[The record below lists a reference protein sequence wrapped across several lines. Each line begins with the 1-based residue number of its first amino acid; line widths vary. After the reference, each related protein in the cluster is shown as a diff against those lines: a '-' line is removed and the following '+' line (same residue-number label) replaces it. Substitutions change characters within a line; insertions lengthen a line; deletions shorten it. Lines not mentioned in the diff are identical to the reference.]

1 MGRSTGNDKA
11 VAGGALLS
19 VALVMSAVLGAA
31 EPKASPHWPQFR
43 GPHGQGVS
51 AEKGLPDDWSATR
64 NVLWKTP
71 IPGRGHSSPVVW
83 GDRIFL
89 TTAIEGE
96 VVPGAKGVKHVMD
109 GQDFVHPQGVGDD
122 RRHTFKVLALDA
134 RDGRILWEKLAHE
147 GLPYDTRH
155 KRGSFASQTP
165 VTDGKLVYAFFGS
178 EGLLFAY
185 ELDGRLAWKANLG
198 GIATVGVGFGTS
210 PVLYGDVIILQCDE
224 DNGDKSFITALD
236 KKTGREVW
244 RVARKV
250 QVSWATPVLVRAGGR
265 DELVTSGT
273 EWIIAYAPS
282 TGAELW
288 RAKGLSSNAVP
299 SPVVVGDVVVVSA
312 GYPEKLAMGI
322 RAGGSGDISDTPR
335 VLWKYTKGTAYV
347 PSPIA
352 YGGYV
357 YLVTDKGILTCL
369 DARTGEV
376 KYEGGR
382 VPIPATLMASPVAYD
397 GKILLSSMEG
407 DTFVIKAGPVHE
419 VLRTNTLGE
428 AIAASPAISRGR
440 IFIRGESHLYAIGP
454 RARS

>member
-1 MGRSTGNDKA
+1 M
-11 VAGGALLS
+11 
-19 VALVMSAVLGAA
+19 
-31 EPKASPHWPQFR
+31 
-43 GPHGQGVS
+43 
-51 AEKGLPDDWSATR
+51 
-64 NVLWKTP
+64 
-71 IPGRGHSSPVVW
+71 VW

-96 VVPGAKGVKHVMD
+96 VVPGAKGVRHVIE

-134 RDGRILWEKLAHE
+134 RDGRVLWEKVAHE

-155 KRGSFASQTP
+155 QRGSFASQTP

-185 ELDGRLAWKANLG
+185 QMDGRLAWKAALG
-198 GIATVGVGFGTS
+198 GIATVGVGVGTS
-210 PVLYGDVIILQCDE
+210 PVLYKDLLILQCDE
-224 DNGDKSFITALD
+224 DNGDASFITALD
-236 KKTGREVW
+236 KRTGREVW
-244 RVARKV
+244 RVPRMV

-273 EWIIAYAPS
+273 EWIIAYAPA

-288 RAKGLSSNAVP
+288 RAKGLASNAVP

-322 RAGGSGDISDTPR
+322 RAGGRGDVTDTPR
-335 VLWKYTKGTAYV
+335 VLWKHAKGTAYV

-357 YLVTDKGILTCL
+357 YLVTDKGIVTCL
-369 DARTGEV
+369 DAQTGEV

-382 VPIPATLMASPVAYD
+382 VPIPATMMASPVAFD

-407 DTFVIKAGPVHE
+407 DTFVIRAGPVHE

-428 AIAASPAISRGR
+428 AIAASPALARGR
-440 IFIRGESHLYAIGP
+440 IFIRGESHLYAIGA
-454 RARS
+454 RAGS

>member
-1 MGRSTGNDKA
+1 MRRSTWGSRGAPVGIALAAAAA
-11 VAGGALLS
+11 V
-19 VALVMSAVLGAA
+19 VSAA
-31 EPKASPHWPQFR
+31 PHLTHWAQFR
-43 GPHGQGVS
+43 GPDGQGVS
-51 AEKGLPDDWSATR
+51 VEKGLPDDWSPTR

-96 VVPGAKGVKHVMD
+96 RVPGAKGVEHIIN
-109 GQDFVHPQGVGDD
+109 GHPYVHPQGVGDD
-122 RRHTFKVLALDA
+122 RRQTFKVLAIDA
-134 RDGRILWEKLAHE
+134 RDGKIVWEKTAHE

-155 KRGSFASQTP
+155 KKGSFASQTP
-165 VTDGKLVYAFFGS
+165 VTDGKLVWTYFGS

-185 ELDGRLAWKANLG
+185 DMTGNLKWKASLG
-198 GIATVGVGFGTS
+198 GIATVGVGVGTS
-210 PVLYGDVIILQCDE
+210 PVLYKDLLIVQCDE
-224 DNGDKSFITALD
+224 DNGDKSFVVALD
-236 KKTGREVW
+236 KHTGKQVW
-244 RVARKV
+244 RTPRKV

-273 EWIIAYAPS
+273 EWIIAYAPA

-288 RAKGLSSNAVP
+288 RAKGVESNAVP
-299 SPVVVGDVVVVSA
+299 SPVVVGDVVVLSA
-312 GYPEKLAMGI
+312 GFPEKLAMAI
-322 RAGGSGDISDTPR
+322 RAGGSGDITGTPR

-352 YGGYV
+352 YGGFV

-382 VPIPATLMASPVAYD
+382 VPVPATVMASPVAFE

-419 VLRTNTLGE
+419 VLKTNALGE
-428 AIAASPAISRGR
+428 AIAASPAIAPGR
-440 IFIRGESHLYAIGP
+440 IFIRGESHLYAIGV
-454 RARS
+454 RAGS

>member
-1 MGRSTGNDKA
+1 MSRFKAGLTQSLMIGVLVGGAGRSW
-11 VAGGALLS
+11 
-19 VALVMSAVLGAA
+19 A
-31 EPKASPHWPQFR
+31 EPKASAQWPQFR
-43 GPHGQGVS
+43 GPQGQGVS
-51 AEKGLPDDWSATR
+51 TEKGLPDEWSSTR
-64 NVLWKTP
+64 NVLWKTA

-96 VVPGAKGVKHVMD
+96 VVPGAKGVRHVID

-134 RDGRILWEKLAHE
+134 RDGRIVWERTAHE

-185 ELDGRLAWKANLG
+185 DMDGGLKWKASLG
-198 GIATVGVGFGTS
+198 GIATVGVGVGTS
-210 PVLYGDVIILQCDE
+210 PVLYEDLVILQCDE
-224 DNGDKSFITALD
+224 DNGDKSFVTALD
-236 KKTGREVW
+236 KRTGKEAW

-273 EWIIAYAPS
+273 EWIIAYAPA
-282 TGAELW
+282 TGKELW
-288 RAKGLSSNAVP
+288 RAKGLASNAVP
-299 SPVVVGDVVVVSA
+299 SPVVSGDVVVVSA
-312 GYPEKLAMGI
+312 GFPDKLAMAI
-322 RAGGSGDISDTPR
+322 RAGGSGDVTDTPR
-335 VLWKYTKGTAYV
+335 VLWKYAKGTAYV

-382 VPIPATLMASPVAYD
+382 VPVPATVMASPVAFD

-407 DTFVIKAGPVHE
+407 DTFVIRAGPVHE
-419 VLRTNTLGE
+419 VLKTNPLGE
-428 AIAASPAISRGR
+428 PIAASPALVRGR

-454 RARS
+454 RT

>member
-1 MGRSTGNDKA
+1 MGRRNWRSSAALGI
-11 VAGGALLS
+11 ALL
-19 VALVMSAVLGAA
+19 AGAGAGMASA
-31 EPKASPHWPQFR
+31 EPHATQWPQFR
-43 GPHGQGVS
+43 GPDGQGIS
-51 AEKGLPDDWSATR
+51 TEKGLPDEWSATR

-89 TTAIEGE
+89 TTAVEGE
-96 VVPGAKGVKHVMD
+96 VVPGAKGVRHVID

-122 RRHTFKVLALDA
+122 RRHTFEVLALDA
-134 RDGRILWEKLAHE
+134 RDGRILWEKIAHE

-165 VTDGKLVYAFFGS
+165 VTDGRLVYAFFGS
-178 EGLLFAY
+178 EGRLFAY
-185 ELDGRLAWKANLG
+185 EMDGRLKWKAALG
-198 GIATVGVGFGTS
+198 GIATVGVGVGTS
-210 PVLYGDVIILQCDE
+210 PVLYKDLLILQCDE
-224 DNGDKSFITALD
+224 DNGDASFITALD
-236 KKTGREVW
+236 KRTGKQVW
-244 RVARKV
+244 RVPRKV

-273 EWIIAYAPS
+273 EWIIAYAPA

-288 RAKGLSSNAVP
+288 RAKGLESNAVP
-299 SPVVVGDVVVVSA
+299 SPVVAGDVVVVSA

-322 RAGGSGDISDTPR
+322 RAGGSGDVTGTPR

-382 VPIPATLMASPVAYD
+382 VPVPATLMASPVAFG

-419 VLRTNTLGE
+419 VLKTNTLGE
-428 AIAASPAISRGR
+428 AIAASPAIAHGR
-440 IFIRGESHLYAIGP
+440 IFIRGESNLYAIG
-454 RARS
+454 AGS

>member
-1 MGRSTGNDKA
+1 MERIRILASSLV
-11 VAGGALLS
+11 VALS
-19 VALVMSAVLGAA
+19 VGL
-31 EPKASPHWPQFR
+31 ASGESRPTQWPQFR
-43 GPHGQGVS
+43 GPDGQGVS
-51 AEKGLPDDWSATR
+51 AEKGLPDEWSATR
-64 NVLWKTP
+64 NVLWKTA
-71 IPGRGHSSPVVW
+71 IPGRGHASPVIW

-96 VVPGAKGVKHVMD
+96 VVPGAKGVRHVVD

-134 RDGRILWEKLAHE
+134 RDGRMLWETIAHE
-147 GLPYDTRH
+147 GVPYDTRH
-155 KRGSFASQTP
+155 KKASFASQTP
-165 VTDGKLVYAFFGS
+165 VTDGTLVYAFFGS
-178 EGLLFAY
+178 EGRLFAY
-185 ELDGRLAWKANLG
+185 DMDGRLEWKAALG
-198 GIATVGVGFGTS
+198 GIATVGVGVGTS
-210 PVLYGDVIILQCDE
+210 PLLYRDLVILQCDE
-224 DNGDKSFITALD
+224 DNGEASFITALD
-236 KKTGREVW
+236 KRTGKQVW
-244 RVARKV
+244 RVPRKV

-273 EWIIAYAPS
+273 EWIIAYAPA

-288 RAKGLSSNAVP
+288 RAKGLESNAVP

-322 RAGGSGDISDTPR
+322 RAGGNGDVTGTR
-335 VLWKYTKGTAYV
+335 VLWKYTKGTAFV

-357 YLVTDKGILTCL
+357 YLVSDKGILTCL

-428 AIAASPAISRGR
+428 AIAASPAISQGR
-440 IFIRGESHLYAIGP
+440 IFIRGESHTK
-454 RARS
+454 

>member
-1 MGRSTGNDKA
+1 MGRITRAGTGR
-11 VAGGALLS
+11 VPGVALLAAA
-19 VALVMSAVLGAA
+19 ALVAAGAGA

-43 GPHGQGVS
+43 GPEGQGVS

-64 NVLWKTP
+64 NVLWKTA
-71 IPGRGHSSPVVW
+71 IPGRGYSSPVIW

-96 VVPGAKGVKHVMD
+96 LVPGAKGVLHIIE
-109 GQDFVHPQGVGDD
+109 GHPYVHPQGVGDD
-122 RRHTFKVLALDA
+122 RRHTFKVLAIDA
-134 RDGRILWEKLAHE
+134 RDGRVAWERTAYE

-155 KRGSFASQTP
+155 KKGSFASQTP
-165 VTDGKLVYAFFGS
+165 VTDGKLVYTYFGS

-185 ELDGRLAWKANLG
+185 EMDGRLKWKAALG
-198 GIATVGVGFGTS
+198 GIATVGVGVGTS
-210 PVLYGDVIILQCDE
+210 PVLYKDLLILQCDE

-236 KKTGREVW
+236 KRTGKQVW
-244 RVARKV
+244 RVPRKV
-250 QVSWATPVLVRAGGR
+250 QVSWATPVLVHAGGR

-273 EWIIAYAPS
+273 EWIIAYAPA

-288 RAKGLSSNAVP
+288 RAKGLESNAVP
-299 SPVVVGDVVVVSA
+299 SPVVAGDIVVVSA
-312 GYPEKLAMGI
+312 GYPEKLAMAI
-322 RAGGSGDISDTPR
+322 RAGGSGDVTGTPR

-352 YGGYV
+352 YQGYV

-382 VPIPATLMASPVAYD
+382 VPVPATVMASPVAFD

-407 DTFVIKAGPVHE
+407 DTFVIRAGPVHE
-419 VLRTNTLGE
+419 VLKTNTLGE
-428 AIAASPAISRGR
+428 AMAASPAIAQGR
-440 IFIRGESHLYAIGP
+440 IYIRGESHLYAIGP
-454 RARS
+454 RS

>member
-1 MGRSTGNDKA
+1 MLRTTWAAGA
-11 VAGGALLS
+11 VFLAGAVFAAAAPTAALEW
-19 VALVMSAVLGAA
+19 A
-31 EPKASPHWPQFR
+31 QFR
-43 GPHGQGVS
+43 GPGGQGVS
-51 AEKGLPDDWSATR
+51 SEKGLPDDWSGTR
-64 NVLWKTP
+64 NVIWKTA
-71 IPGRGHSSPVVW
+71 IPGRGHSSPVLW

-89 TTAIEGE
+89 TTAIEGD
-96 VVPGAKGVKHVMD
+96 VVPGAKGVKHVID

-122 RRHTFKVLALDA
+122 RRHTFKVLAVGA
-134 RDGRILWEKLAHE
+134 RDGKILWEQIAHE
-147 GLPYDTRH
+147 GLPFDTRH

-185 ELDGRLAWKANLG
+185 EMDGRLAWKSSLG

-210 PVLYGDVIILQCDE
+210 PLLYKDLLILQCDE

-236 KKTGREVW
+236 KRTGKEVW

-250 QVSWATPVLVRAGGR
+250 QVSWATPVLVRASGR

-273 EWIIAYAPS
+273 EWIIAYAPA

-288 RAKGLSSNAVP
+288 RAKGLGSNAVP
-299 SPVVVGDVVVVSA
+299 SPVVVGDVVVLSA

-322 RAGGSGDISDTPR
+322 RAGGSGDVTETPR

-352 YGGYV
+352 YGDLV

-382 VPIPATLMASPVAYD
+382 VPIPATLMASPVAYE

-428 AIAASPAISRGR
+428 PIAASPAIAKGR
-440 IFIRGESHLYAIGP
+440 IYIRGESNLYAIG
-454 RARS
+454 ARGGT

>member
-1 MGRSTGNDKA
+1 MKRVGVVVLVMA
-11 VAGGALLS
+11 S
-19 VALVMSAVLGAA
+19 VASA
-31 EPKASPHWPQFR
+31 EPRATSQWAQFR
-43 GPHGQGVS
+43 GPDGQGVS

-64 NVLWKTP
+64 NVLWKTA

-96 VVPGAKGVKHVMD
+96 VVPGAKGVKHVVD

-134 RDGRILWEKLAHE
+134 RDGRIVWEKVAHE

-165 VTDGKLVYAFFGS
+165 VTDGKLVWTYFGS

-185 ELDGRLAWKANLG
+185 DMDGGLKWKVSLG
-198 GIATVGVGFGTS
+198 GIATVGVGVGTS
-210 PVLYGDVIILQCDE
+210 PVLYKDLLIVQCDE
-224 DNGDKSFITALD
+224 DNGDKSFVVALD
-236 KKTGREVW
+236 GRTGKEVW
-244 RVARKV
+244 RTPRKV
-250 QVSWATPVLVRAGGR
+250 QVSWATPVLMRAGRR

-273 EWIIAYAPS
+273 EWIIAYAPR

-288 RAKGLSSNAVP
+288 RAKGLESNAVP
-299 SPVVVGDVVVVSA
+299 SPVVSGDVVVMSA
-312 GYPEKLAMGI
+312 GYPEKMAMGI
-322 RAGGSGDISDTPR
+322 RAGGSGDITGTPR

-352 YGGYV
+352 YDGYV

-382 VPIPATLMASPVAYD
+382 VPIPATLMASPVAFD

-407 DTFVIKAGPVHE
+407 DTFVIRAGPVHE
-419 VLRTNTLGE
+419 VLKTNTLGE
-428 AIAASPAISRGR
+428 PIAASPALSQGR
-440 IFIRGESHLYAIGP
+440 IFIRGESNLYAIGA
-454 RARS
+454 RAGS